1 MRIKKVSFCNHE
13 LDWQFEPIYFSNLA
27 LLVGVSGVGK
37 TQILKGISS
46 LKEIANGKSLNG
58 LAWDITFLTKNE
70 VEYQWIGEFETQ
82 KQPGLISEDEDDN
95 ARFKILHEKLWRND
109 NLIIERNPNEIQFQ
123 GKITPKLSPFQS
135 VVYILNQED
144 DIAPVQEGF
153 NKIIYSE
160 NFRSNNI
167 FYGNIF
173 YSSYV
178 ITHWELGEIIREN
191 LSLNTIKDLNM
202 PIAVKL
208 ALVYR
213 QYSEIFNNIKNSFIE
228 VFSQV
233 EDIKIE
239 LIEEKNNRLF
249 PDLAVQIREKGV
261 NKWILQNNISS
272 GMLKTLIHISEL
284 YLAPEGTVI
293 LIDEFE
299 NSLGVNCI
307 DVVTDLLLQNK
318 SLQFILTSHHPY
330 IINNIP
336 MEYWKIVTRRGG
348 VVTVRDAKDFNLGKS
363 RHQAFLQL
371 INLEEYSE
379 GIKA

>member
-13 LDWQFEPIYFSNLA
+13 LDWQFEPIHFSDLA

-37 TQILKGISS
+37 TQILKGIFS

-82 KQPGLISEDEDDN
+82 KQPGVISEDQDESS
-95 ARFKILHEKLWRND
+95 RFKIICEKLWRNGD
-109 NLIIERNPNEIQFQ
+109 LIIERTPHEIQFQ

-135 VVYILNQED
+135 VVHILNQED
-144 DIAPVQEGF
+144 KIAPVQKGF

-160 NFRSNNI
+160 H
-167 FYGNIF
+167 
-173 YSSYV
+173 YSSLNAV
-178 ITHWELGEIIREN
+178 HSISCRAVADLKKEN
-191 LSLNTIKDLNM
+191 LPLYKIKDSNM
-202 PIAVKL
+202 PIPLKL
-208 ALVYR
+208 ALIYQHHSFFFKKV
-213 QYSEIFNNIKNSFIE
+213 IKASFIAIFPQIE
-228 VFSQV
+228 N
-233 EDIKIE
+233 IKIE
-239 LIEEKNNRLF
+239 LIEDENHPFFLDF
-249 PDLAVQIREKGV
+249 PVQIKEKGV

-284 YLAPEGTVI
+284 ILAPEESVI
-293 LIDEFE
+293 VIDEFE

-307 DVVTDLLLQNK
+307 HVVTASLLKNE

-330 IINNIP
+330 IINNIA

-379 GIKA
+379 GIKV